1 MSSNPDIF
9 MYSDLDSLDR
19 HTKLYLEILWRNDV
33 NECIQQSTVYKFE
46 TFKNDAMIF
55 LKVWGYI

>member
-1 MSSNPDIF
+1 MSSNPNIF
-9 MYSDLDSLDR
+9 INGDLDSLDR
-19 HTKLYLEILWRNDV
+19 HTELYLEILWRNDV
-33 NECIQQSTVYKFE
+33 HESIKQSGVSKFE